1 MLLKLKKDYTTAR
14 GATMSINSEQ
24 DLQGMRRA
32 GAVAAEALRAMK
44 KMTLPDVTP
53 AELNQRC
60 SEVFRKHGAVS
71 APALF
76 YGAPVHA
83 FISVNADVVHGLPT
97 KRKLQVGDVV
107 RLDVTP
113 FVDGYIADTATT
125 VIVGDSS
132 GVAKNLVACA
142 ESALCSALN
151 VIRAHQPLN
160 SIGQVVEKEVNRA
173 GFRVIRQLSGH
184 STGRA
189 IHEEPEVLNFYQK
202 DSRRLHEGLVL
213 AVEPMI
219 AAQNPYVVQRS
230 DGWTIGT
237 KDRSLTAHV
246 EHTIVVTRDKPIV
259 LTA

>member
-1 MLLKLKKDYTTAR
+1 
-14 GATMSINSEQ
+14 MSINSET
-24 DLQGMRRA
+24 DLQGMQRA
-32 GAVAAEALRAMK
+32 GVVAAEALKAMK
-44 KMTLPDVTP
+44 ELVLPDVTP
-53 AELNQRC
+53 ADLNVRC
-60 SEVFRKHGAVS
+60 AEIFKKHGAVS

-97 KRKLQVGDVV
+97 KRKLQAGDVV
-107 RLDVTP
+107 KLDVTP
-113 FVDGYIADTATT
+113 FVDGYIADTAIT
-125 VIVGDSS
+125 VIVADSS
-132 GVAKNLVACA
+132 KLQQSLARNLVVCA
-142 ESALCSALN
+142 ERALHSAFH
-151 VIRAHQPLN
+151 VIRAGQPLN
-160 SIGQVVEKEVNRA
+160 GIGRVVEREVNSA

-184 STGRA
+184 STGRS

-219 AAQNPYVVQRS
+219 AAKNPYVVQRD

-237 KDRSLTAHV
+237 KDNSLTAHV
-246 EHTIVVTRDKPIV
+246 EHTVVVTKGRPIV

>member
-1 MLLKLKKDYTTAR
+1 
-14 GATMSINSEQ
+14 MSINSEQ
-24 DLQGMRRA
+24 DLQGMQRA
-32 GAVAAEALRAMK
+32 GAVEAEALRAMK
-44 KMTLPDVTP
+44 EMTLPDVTP
-53 AELNQRC
+53 ADLNQRC
-60 SEVFRKHGAVS
+60 AEIFRKYGAVS

-76 YGAPVHA
+76 YNAPVHA

-97 KRKLQVGDVV
+97 KRKLQKGDVV
-107 RLDVTP
+107 KLDVTP

-125 VIVGDSS
+125 VIVGKSPTCT
-132 GVAKNLVACA
+132 KKLVVCA
-142 ESALCSALN
+142 ENALRSAFN
-151 VIRAHQPLN
+151 VIRAGEPLN
-160 SIGQVVEKEVNRA
+160 TIGRVVEKEVKDA

-219 AAQNPYVVQRS
+219 AAKNPFVVQRS

-237 KDRSLTAHV
+237 KDGSLTAHF
-246 EHTIVVTRDKPIV
+246 EHTIVVTKGKPLI

>member
-1 MLLKLKKDYTTAR
+1 
-14 GATMSINSEQ
+14 MSINSEQ
-24 DLQGMRRA
+24 DLQGMKRA
-32 GAVAAEALRAMK
+32 GAIAAEALRAMK
-44 KMTLPDVTP
+44 EMTLPDVTP
-53 AELNQRC
+53 ADLNQRC
-60 SEVFRKHGAVS
+60 AEVFRKHGAVS
-71 APALF
+71 APALL

-97 KRKLQVGDVV
+97 KRKLRAGDVV
-107 RLDVTP
+107 KLDVTP

-125 VIVGDSS
+125 MIVGDDS
-132 GVAKNLVACA
+132 GIARNLVACA
-142 ESALCSALN
+142 ENALRSALN
-151 VIRAHQPLN
+151 VISAQQPLN
-160 SIGQVVEKEVNRA
+160 AIGRTIEKQVNRA
-173 GFRVIRQLSGH
+173 GFKVIRQLSGH

-219 AAQNPYVVQRS
+219 AAKNPYVVQRG

-237 KDRSLTAHV
+237 KDGSLTAHV
-246 EHTIVVTRDKPIV
+246 EHTIVVTKGKPMI

>member
-1 MLLKLKKDYTTAR
+1 
-14 GATMSINSEQ
+14 MSINSET
-24 DLQGMRRA
+24 DLQGLQHA
-32 GAVAAEALRAMK
+32 GAVAAAALKAMK
-44 KMTLPDVTP
+44 EIVLPNVTP
-53 AELNQRC
+53 AELNLC
-60 SEVFRKHGAVS
+60 CAEIFRKHSAVS

-97 KRKLQVGDVV
+97 RRKLQAGDVV
-107 RLDVTP
+107 KLDVTP
-113 FVDGYIADTATT
+113 FVGGYIADAAIT
-125 VIVGDSS
+125 VIVDDAHQLEKSF
-132 GVAKNLVACA
+132 ARNLVACA
-142 ESALCSALN
+142 ENALSSALN
-151 VIRAHQPLN
+151 VARAGQPLN
-160 SIGQVVEKEVNRA
+160 SIGRTVEKEVHRA

-219 AAQNPYVVQRS
+219 AAKNPYVVQRG

-237 KDRSLTAHV
+237 KDNSLTAHV
-246 EHTIVVTRDKPIV
+246 EHTIVVTKAKPII

>member
-1 MLLKLKKDYTTAR
+1 
-14 GATMSINSEQ
+14 MSIHSEQ
-24 DLQGMRRA
+24 DLQGLKRA

-44 KMTLPDVTP
+44 EMTLPDVTP
-53 AELNQRC
+53 ADLNDRC
-60 SEVFRKHGAVS
+60 AEIFRKHGAVS

-97 KRKLQVGDVV
+97 KYKLQAGDVV
-107 RLDVTP
+107 KLDVTP

-125 VIVGDSS
+125 VIVGEGS
-132 GVAKNLVACA
+132 GLARKLLNCA
-142 ESALCSALN
+142 ETALRAALN
-151 VIRAHQPLN
+151 VIQAHRPLN
-160 SIGQVVEKEVNRA
+160 AIGHTVEKEVNRA

-189 IHEEPEVLNFYQK
+189 IHEEPEVLNFYQQ

-219 AAQNPYVVQRS
+219 AVKNPYVVERS

-237 KDRSLTAHV
+237 KDGSLTAHV
-246 EHTIVVTRDKPIV
+246 EHTVVVTKGKPLV

>member
-1 MLLKLKKDYTTAR
+1 
-14 GATMSINSEQ
+14 MSINSER
-24 DLQGMRRA
+24 DLQGMKRA
-32 GAVAAEALRAMK
+32 GAVAAEALRAMTE
-44 KMTLPDVTP
+44 MVLPEVTP
-53 AELNQRC
+53 AELNLRC
-60 SEVFRKHGAVS
+60 AEVFKKHGALS
-71 APALF
+71 APAFF

-97 KRKLQVGDVV
+97 KRKLQAGDVV
-107 RLDVTP
+107 KLDVTP
-113 FVDGYIADTATT
+113 FVDGYIADAATT
-125 VIVGDSS
+125 VIVGRGSS
-132 GVAKNLVACA
+132 LAENLIHCAQRALRLALGVTRANQP
-142 ESALCSALN
+142 LN
-151 VIRAHQPLN
+151 VIGRT
-160 SIGQVVEKEVNRA
+160 IEKEVNRA

-219 AAQNPYVVQRS
+219 AAKNPYVVERG

-237 KDRSLTAHV
+237 KDGSLTAHV
-246 EHTIVVTRDKPIV
+246 EHTVVVTAGEPLI